1 MNWVPVLKITHPRSL
16 GFSFAVVFTHT
27 EMQMNRE
34 RLQLKPLFTEQG
46 FHYQLVLLS
55 ANVLVKMVGSQ
66 QRTEAGT

>member
-1 MNWVPVLKITHPRSL
+1 MNWVPVWKITHPRSL